1 LYGSARGASVK
12 ATDWPFS
19 VASEIV
25 HLKNR
30 VGELEFVLLAASL
43 QYELRRPAENREKQ
57 SVADIRRAF

>member
-1 LYGSARGASVK
+1 VK